1 MRLKFLLPKIEV
13 DHFLEPQV
21 CPRAKCGGTYLRCRQ
36 EVAKPV
42 RDTQYRVVTARRY
55 ECLRCHHTFRVYP
68 RGVERAHT
76 SQRVQGLA
84 VMFYVLG
91 LSYGA
96 VALALEALGP
106 YLSKTQVYEVVQ
118 KVAAKVPGLKRT
130 QVFEGVRT
138 PAVGGDL
145 TSVRCRGQ
153 WLGLGLTVDAT
164 GGWVL
169 SVDEVDGLDAAT
181 LQAWLAPIVE
191 AAGAELLVTDDADA
205 LKTVADE
212 LGLAHQVCKAHVG
225 RNTDALVTELLPLV
239 RSDADGSLTAH
250 GLAADQAVT
259 DLERL
264 HTLIHTR
271 PVAAQA
277 ELAALSQRYQVARPP
292 QPGATFSLAYR
303 LRLLFLDRWNL
314 WPRLTRYRTWHGP
327 AGETVDGTNN
337 GCERAIGWWIKERYR
352 AMRGYKRPLSAINLS
367 RFMAWCGNYL
377 GRGGANL
384 QTLFA

>member
-1 MRLKFLLPKIEV
+1 MRLQFLLPKV
-13 DHFLEPQV
+13 DVGHFTEPQV
-21 CPRAKCGGTYLRCRQ
+21 CPRAKCGGQYFRCRQ

-42 RDTQYRVVTARRY
+42 RDTHYTVVTARRY

-68 RGVERAHT
+68 QGVARAHT

-96 VALALEALGP
+96 VALALEALSV

-118 KVAAKVPGLKRT
+118 TVAAQVPGLKRE
-130 QVFEGVRT
+130 QVFARVRT
-138 PAVGGDL
+138 PALGADL
-145 TSVRCRGQ
+145 TSVKCRGR
-153 WLGLGLTVDAT
+153 WLGLGLVVDEV
-164 GGWVL
+164 GGWVV
-169 SVDEVDGLDAAT
+169 SVDAVEGLDAAA
-181 LQAWLAPIVE
+181 LQTWLAPIVQ

-212 LGLAHQVCKAHVG
+212 LGIQQQVCKSHVG
-225 RNTDALVTELLPLV
+225 RNTDALVTELVPLA
-239 RSDADGSLTAH
+239 RTDADGSLAAH
-250 GLAADQAVT
+250 GLTADQAVT

-277 ELAALSQRYQVARPP
+277 ELATLSRRYQVARPP
-292 QPGATFSLAYR
+292 QPGETFSLAYR

-314 WPRLTRYRTWHGP
+314 WPRLTRYRTWRGP

-352 AMRGYKRPLSAINLS
+352 TMRGYKRPLSAINLS
-367 RFMAWCGNYL
+367 RFLAWCGNYL